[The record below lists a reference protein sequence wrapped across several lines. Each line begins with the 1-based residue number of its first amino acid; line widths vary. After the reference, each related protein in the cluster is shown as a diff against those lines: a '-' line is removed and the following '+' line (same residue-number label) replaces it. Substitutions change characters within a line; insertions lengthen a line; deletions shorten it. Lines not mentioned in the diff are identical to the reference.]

1 MPYRELII
9 FEKIFNEYILKV
21 KKQKE
26 VAIQYYILRNKVR
39 ECHCSFIGYATN
51 GGKHG
56 LHYNRQTNT
65 YSFGH
70 LNPETGS
77 RPIFLLPGLEM
88 KIPSK
93 LKDGLLSVSNNKAG
107 IIVKK

>member
-1 MPYRELII
+1 M
-9 FEKIFNEYILKV
+9 FFDKIFNEYILKV
-21 KKQKE
+21 KKPKE
-26 VAIQYYILRNKVR
+26 VAIEYYRIRNKFH
-39 ECHCSFIGYATN
+39 EYHCSFIGYATN

-56 LHYNRQTNT
+56 IHYNLKTNT

-77 RPIFLLPGLEM
+77 RPVPLIPSLGM

-93 LKDGLLSVSNNKAG
+93 LKDGLLSVANNRTGTK
-107 IIVKK
+107 VKK